1 MTKFLYFAYGSNML
15 TERLKARCPGALPV
29 GIAFRRGLVIA
40 FSKRSVDDSGKAT
53 LLPQSDPASLARGV
67 LFEIDAREESGLSKA
82 EGKDYEQ
89 VENFEI
95 TLDVSGGQG
104 RARTYLA
111 RREGLDPGV
120 RPYDWYLELV
130 VAGTRQHGLP
140 AAYAERLR
148 QVEALP
154 DPKPERKSRREAI
167 ALLNRLGVTHGLV

>member
-15 TERLKARCPGALPV
+15 TERLKARCASALPV
-29 GIAFRRGLVIA
+29 GIAFRRGFAIS
-40 FSKRSVDDSGKAT
+40 FSKRSVDGSGKAT
-53 LLPQSDPASLARGV
+53 LLPQSDPASLAWGV
-67 LFEIDAREESGLSKA
+67 LFEIEASQESALSKA
-82 EGKDYEQ
+82 EGRDYEQ
-89 VENFEI
+89 VENFEVI
-95 TLDVSGGQG
+95 LDVSGGQG

-111 RREGLDPGV
+111 RRESLDPGL

-154 DPKPERKSRREAI
+154 DPEPERKGRQEAI
-167 ALLNRLGVTHGLV
+167 ALLNGLGVTHGLV